1 MRAPIIDVA
10 VVGAGPYGLSVAA
23 HSIAAGLDTRVY
35 GRPMQAWDRHMPRG
49 MLLKSEPAAS
59 NLADPRGDYGLE
71 TYCEPRGL
79 PCAYG
84 TPIPLETFVDY
95 GRWFHT
101 QAIGDALDD
110 SSVARIR
117 SDRGMF
123 AVELTTG
130 QTVMART
137 VVLAL
142 GFLPFA
148 HRPAALSGLPAA
160 VVTHS
165 SDHYDLSR
173 FAGLDVTVVGAG
185 QAALETATLLLERGA
200 RPRVV
205 ARRDALAWNGVPA
218 TDRLAIER
226 ALAPR
231 SGLGT
236 GWRAWVWSE
245 LPGTVR
251 HLPAAARRH
260 IVRTTLG
267 PAGSWW
273 LRERFD
279 GRVPV
284 LLGQTLEG
292 ATHRDGVSLRLR
304 GADGDLTTVHTDHVI
319 AATGYAVDVARI
331 GILDGRLTRAI
342 RRSGTSPKLSRNFE
356 TSVDGLFAVGLA
368 AAGTFGP
375 VMRFVHGAGFAARRT
390 TAGLTS
396 RLKNRPP
403 LPEVTPLDTPRV
415 REHVGG

>member
-23 HSIAAGLDTRVY
+23 HAVAAGLDTRVY
-35 GRPMQAWDRHMPRG
+35 GRPMQAWDRHMPQG
-49 MLLKSEPAAS
+49 MLLKSEPEAS

-71 TYCEPRGL
+71 TYCGRRRL
-79 PCAYG
+79 PYAYG
-84 TPIPLETFVDY
+84 TPIPVETFVDY

-101 QAIGDALDD
+101 QAIGDVVDD
-110 SSVARIR
+110 SSVAKVR
-117 SDRGMF
+117 SDGDLF
-123 AVELTTG
+123 AVELVTG
-130 QTVMART
+130 QTVRART

-160 VVTHS
+160 VATHS
-165 SDHYDLSR
+165 SDHHDLSR

-185 QAALETATLLLERGA
+185 QSALETATLLLEAGA

-205 ARRDALAWNGVPA
+205 ARGDALLWNGVPA

-251 HLPAAARRH
+251 HLPPALRRH

-273 LRERFD
+273 LKERFD

-284 LLGQTLEG
+284 LVGQTLEG
-292 ATHRDGVSLRLR
+292 ATHRDGVNLRLR
-304 GADGDLTTVHTDHVI
+304 GANGDLTTVHTDHVI

-342 RRSGTSPKLSRNFE
+342 RRTGTSPKLSKHFE
-356 TSVDGLFAVGLA
+356 TSVGGLFAVGLA

-375 VMRFVHGAGFAARRT
+375 VMRFVHGAKFAARRT
-390 TAGLTS
+390 TLGLAS
-396 RLKNRPP
+396 RLKTRPP
-403 LPEVTPLDTPRV
+403 FEDVSPLDESRV
-415 REHVGG
+415 RENVG